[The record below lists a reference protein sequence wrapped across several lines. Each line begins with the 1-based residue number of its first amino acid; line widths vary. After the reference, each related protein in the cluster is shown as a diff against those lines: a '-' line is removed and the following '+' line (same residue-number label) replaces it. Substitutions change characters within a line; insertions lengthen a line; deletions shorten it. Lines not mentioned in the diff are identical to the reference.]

1 MFGRFKLTRDARN
14 TVLAFGIATPLAV
27 WAMSAEGFQ
36 TVPST
41 PDIAVTGTGT
51 THVAV
56 PGGPANY
63 VYVKN
68 DCASTLYFDLNPPAG
83 GLGDANSYPLRL
95 AQNQSFSADIGVH
108 TLGVS
113 AGAGASSCT
122 FTVQFG
128 R

>member
-27 WAMSAEGFQ
+27 WAMTAEGFQ

-63 VYVKN
+63 VFVKN
-68 DCASTLYFDLNPPAG
+68 DCATALYFDLNPPAVG
-83 GLGDANSYPLRL
+83 QSGDNSYPLRL
-95 AQNQSFSADIGVH
+95 GQNQSFSAEIGVH

-113 AGAGASSCT
+113 PAAGASACT

>member
-1 MFGRFKLTRDARN
+1 MKRETKVWIGAYLVA
-14 TVLAFGIATPLAV
+14 APLAV
-27 WAMSAEGFQ
+27 WAMTAEGFQ

-41 PDIAVTGTGT
+41 PDIAVTGSAT
-51 THVAV
+51 THVGV

-63 VYVKN
+63 VFVKN

-83 GLGDANSYPLRL
+83 GLGDGNSYPLRL
-95 AQNQSFSADIGVH
+95 GQNQSFSAEIGVH

-113 AGAGASSCT
+113 PAAGASACT